1 VSHFARFDSLI
12 EFDARSLPLGLAI
25 FNCGFVINDKVT
37 NFTLR
42 TLAGAQHR
50 WGVEDI
56 VRYLDDL
63 LIVTADSQQRCTEQG
78 ELPPGDCAGPLKKV
92 KSE

>member
-1 VSHFARFDSLI
+1 MSHFARFDSLV

-25 FNCGFVINDKVT
+25 FNYDFVINDKVT
-37 NFTLR
+37 NFRPR
-42 TLAGAQHR
+42 TLAGAQNR

-63 LIVTADSQQRCTEQG
+63 LIVTADRPRGASSWGLYFRMFAMV
-78 ELPPGDCAGPLKKV
+78 CAC
-92 KSE
+92 